1 MALNLLASGLTF
13 YFFRVS
19 FQEAGDQNLPNV
31 ATLSP
36 VEIPGLSS
44 IPFFGDVLF
53 SQPPLTYVALL
64 MVPVIALYLHRTR
77 RGLEIRI
84 VGENPWAGDMR
95 GLHVSALRYAAVVF
109 GGMMAGLGG
118 AFLTLDSA
126 GLFVPQI
133 SGGRGFIAFAELVIV
148 GNWSAGRILLGALF
162 FGLIDSLQLQ
172 LQATG
177 ADVPHQLLL
186 ALPYL
191 MTIVVLVVS
200 RARSNSPL
208 ALGRPYRRVVVTSSA
223 DGVAGGGPFD
233 GVQVVVDRDAA
244 DADGVGHGLHGAP
257 QQELASLVEQSHRGL
272 LLLPVELVEGVAE
285 LAFHRQHEAAQRPLE
300 ILETETSDDLAV
312 PVQRDVRRSHLKRLH
327 DHRADGVGNPTDLGE
342 EPVGFSHPGRVTR
355 SCTAVA
361 PASNARTS
369 MDSTALAR
377 STSSPVVL
385 DENGP
390 TSTTKPLDS
399 SVLIAC
405 STCGPSVPSTKG
417 STKNSAWTSMA

>member
-1 MALNLLASGLTF
+1 MSEVWEALFSITLLSGMVRIATPVLLAALGELVTERSGVMNLGIEGMMLTGAFAGFMTAHGTGSLWLGVLVAVVASGFAGALMAFMCVTLRLDQVVSGLALNLLASGLTF

-36 VEIPGLSS
+36 VEIPWLSS
-44 IPFFGDVLF
+44 IPFLGDVLF
-53 SQPPLTYVALL
+53 SQPPLTYVALS
-64 MVPVIALYLHRTR
+64 MVPVIAWYLHRTR

-84 VGENPWAGDMR
+84 VGENPRAGDMR

-133 SGGRGFIAFAELVIV
+133 SGGRGFIAFALVIV

-208 ALGRPYRRVVVTSSA
+208 ALGRPYTR
-223 DGVAGGGPFD
+223 
-233 GVQVVVDRDAA
+233 
-244 DADGVGHGLHGAP
+244 
-257 QQELASLVEQSHRGL
+257 ELS
-272 LLLPVELVEGVAE
+272 
-285 LAFHRQHEAAQRPLE
+285 
-300 ILETETSDDLAV
+300 
-312 PVQRDVRRSHLKRLH
+312 
-327 DHRADGVGNPTDLGE
+327 
-342 EPVGFSHPGRVTR
+342 
-355 SCTAVA
+355 
-361 PASNARTS
+361 
-369 MDSTALAR
+369 
-377 STSSPVVL
+377 
-385 DENGP
+385 
-390 TSTTKPLDS
+390 
-399 SVLIAC
+399 
-405 STCGPSVPSTKG
+405 
-417 STKNSAWTSMA
+417 

>member
-1 MALNLLASGLTF
+1 VSEVWEAVFSITLLSGMVRIATPVLLAALGELVTERSGVMNLGIEGMMLTGAFAGFMTAHGTGSLWLGVLVAVVASGFAGALMAFMCVTLRLDQVVSGLALNLLASGLTF

-44 IPFFGDVLF
+44 LPFLGDVLF

-64 MVPVIALYLHRTR
+64 MVPVIAWYLHRTR

-84 VGENPWAGDMR
+84 VGENPRAGDMR

-133 SGGRGFIAFAELVIV
+133 SGGRGFIAFALVIV

-208 ALGRPYRRVVVTSSA
+208 ALGRPYTR
-223 DGVAGGGPFD
+223 
-233 GVQVVVDRDAA
+233 
-244 DADGVGHGLHGAP
+244 
-257 QQELASLVEQSHRGL
+257 ELS
-272 LLLPVELVEGVAE
+272 
-285 LAFHRQHEAAQRPLE
+285 
-300 ILETETSDDLAV
+300 
-312 PVQRDVRRSHLKRLH
+312 
-327 DHRADGVGNPTDLGE
+327 
-342 EPVGFSHPGRVTR
+342 
-355 SCTAVA
+355 
-361 PASNARTS
+361 
-369 MDSTALAR
+369 
-377 STSSPVVL
+377 
-385 DENGP
+385 
-390 TSTTKPLDS
+390 
-399 SVLIAC
+399 
-405 STCGPSVPSTKG
+405 
-417 STKNSAWTSMA
+417 

>member
-1 MALNLLASGLTF
+1 MSEVWEALFSITLLSGMVRIATPVLLAALGELVTERSGVMNLGIEGMMLTGAFAGFMTAHGTGSLWLGVLVAVVASGFAGALMAFMCVTLRLDQVVSGLALNLLASGLTF

-64 MVPVIALYLHRTR
+64 MVPVIAWYLHRTR

-84 VGENPWAGDMR
+84 VGENPRAGDMR

-133 SGGRGFIAFAELVIV
+133 SGGRGFIAFALVIV

-208 ALGRPYRRVVVTSSA
+208 ALGRPYTR
-223 DGVAGGGPFD
+223 
-233 GVQVVVDRDAA
+233 
-244 DADGVGHGLHGAP
+244 
-257 QQELASLVEQSHRGL
+257 ELS
-272 LLLPVELVEGVAE
+272 
-285 LAFHRQHEAAQRPLE
+285 
-300 ILETETSDDLAV
+300 
-312 PVQRDVRRSHLKRLH
+312 
-327 DHRADGVGNPTDLGE
+327 
-342 EPVGFSHPGRVTR
+342 
-355 SCTAVA
+355 
-361 PASNARTS
+361 
-369 MDSTALAR
+369 
-377 STSSPVVL
+377 
-385 DENGP
+385 
-390 TSTTKPLDS
+390 
-399 SVLIAC
+399 
-405 STCGPSVPSTKG
+405 
-417 STKNSAWTSMA
+417 

>member
-1 MALNLLASGLTF
+1 VSDVWEALFSITLLSGMVRIATPVLLAALGELVTERSGVMNLGIEGMMLTGAFAGFMTAHGTGSLWLGVLVAVVASGFAGALMAFMCVTLRLDQVVSGLALNLLASGLTF

-44 IPFFGDVLF
+44 LPFLGDVLF

-64 MVPVIALYLHRTR
+64 MVPVIAWYLHRTR

-84 VGENPWAGDMR
+84 VGENPRAGDMR

-133 SGGRGFIAFAELVIV
+133 SGGRGFIAFALVIV

-208 ALGRPYRRVVVTSSA
+208 ALGRPYTR
-223 DGVAGGGPFD
+223 
-233 GVQVVVDRDAA
+233 
-244 DADGVGHGLHGAP
+244 
-257 QQELASLVEQSHRGL
+257 ELS
-272 LLLPVELVEGVAE
+272 
-285 LAFHRQHEAAQRPLE
+285 
-300 ILETETSDDLAV
+300 
-312 PVQRDVRRSHLKRLH
+312 
-327 DHRADGVGNPTDLGE
+327 
-342 EPVGFSHPGRVTR
+342 
-355 SCTAVA
+355 
-361 PASNARTS
+361 
-369 MDSTALAR
+369 
-377 STSSPVVL
+377 
-385 DENGP
+385 
-390 TSTTKPLDS
+390 
-399 SVLIAC
+399 
-405 STCGPSVPSTKG
+405 
-417 STKNSAWTSMA
+417 